1 MRSSIAA
8 AELMKEAA
16 IVEVRITEPR
26 CCCSAQEPE
35 SIGVGAGREVVG
47 REGAS
52 ERARAGGRALERE
65 RVSLS
70 GRGERKL

>member
-52 ERARAGGRALERE
+52 ERARAGTRERE